1 LKALAGGCVNLFHAT
16 QLSLINIR
24 EEEATIR
31 ARQEQLNNPPG
42 IPGEA

>member
-1 LKALAGGCVNLFHAT
+1 VNLFHAT

-31 ARQEQLNNPPG
+31 AR
-42 IPGEA
+42 